1 MLCLRSTPLPQKDSE
16 WRPTFFWASPL
27 EPDRPPDSAQTNA
40 VNASRESPANYDK
53 MRQRSFISARMGP
66 SGTATMAVS
75 CPPRVDP
82 CSEGFL
88 PPAVLRRDDFTRPVP
103 AKACMPAGS
112 ISPVTWQP
120 FRLPRASRLA
130 RQERRRAV
138 FREGHYQRG
147 NGAWRD
153 GATVVAPQ
161 YE

>member
-1 MLCLRSTPLPQKDSE
+1 VAPYLLLGKPIG
-16 WRPTFFWASPL
+16 A
-27 EPDRPPDSAQTNA
+27 RPPARFRPNERCERVA
-40 VNASRESPANYDK
+40 RVARKLRK

-82 CSEGFL
+82 WSEGFL

-112 ISPVTWQP
+112 ISPVTRRP
-120 FRLPRASRLA
+120 LRLPAASHVA

-138 FREGHYQRG
+138 FRKGHNRIG
-147 NGAWRD
+147 NGALRD
-153 GATVVAPQ
+153 GATVGAPR